1 MGEHLPCK
9 QGVKGSNPSIST
21 YRTRLFG
28 TTHIENCIYMKDLA
42 GLHRRKRMQYAKDR
56 ILGKNIKETSKE
68 KKKQKHRKMQEAE
81 S

>member
-1 MGEHLPCK
+1 MAARIKKKVWNTHL
-9 QGVKGSNPSIST
+9 
-21 YRTRLFG
+21 
-28 TTHIENCIYMKDLA
+28 ENRIYMKDLA
-42 GLHRRKRMQYAKDR
+42 GLHRGKRMQYAKDR